1 MSRSTEFQ
9 FAHPRGVR
17 PFSYFTLL
25 IRQPFQFTH
34 LRGVRRAL
42 FKRRARLRQFQ
53 FTHPRGVRQPIFD
66 ADFIANWFQFT
77 YPRGVRP
84 RCRSEHSCQVS
95 FQFTHP
101 RGVRLLCAHANY
113 PQGCFNSRT
122 REGCDHTVKSKSGS
136 NTVSIHAP
144 ARGATALAVSLG
156 VPTGFQFT
164 HPRGVRRRPKC
175 VFGHIPSF
183 NSRTRE
189 GYDRKGLRR
198 KRRASVSIHA
208 PARDATAVTVNVAQW
223 VLVSIHAP
231 ARGATFCRRRG
242 GLCRCSF
249 NSRTREGCDGSYCI
263 A

>member
-1 MSRSTEFQ
+1 M
-9 FAHPRGVR
+9 R

-164 HPRGVRRRPKC
+164 HPRGVRPQRSPPKTAS
-175 VFGHIPSF
+175 FG
-183 NSRTRE
+183 
-189 GYDRKGLRR
+189 
-198 KRRASVSIHA
+198 
-208 PARDATAVTVNVAQW
+208 
-223 VLVSIHAP
+223 
-231 ARGATFCRRRG
+231 
-242 GLCRCSF
+242 F
-249 NSRTREGCDGSYCI
+249 NSRTREGCDRRNRQRRPVGTCFNSRTRDGCDFL
-263 A
+263 